1 MQLELLFMTLCL
13 IKTRRKIRKIVII
26 SLNFGK
32 KLKSNQVFDLI
43 NPQSLKGGIFHLY
56 FQIAYIF

>member
-1 MQLELLFMTLCL
+1 MQLELLFLTLCL
-13 IKTRRKIRKIVII
+13 IKTRRKRRKIVII

>member
-13 IKTRRKIRKIVII
+13 IKTRRKIVII

>member
-13 IKTRRKIRKIVII
+13 IKTRRKRRKIVII

-32 KLKSNQVFDLI
+32 KLKSNQVFGLI
-43 NPQSLKGGIFHLY
+43 NPQSLKGGICQLY